1 MEKPGKA
8 SEWLYHDVTAPSNVA
23 TEAGCCPC
31 IVYGRSN
38 LRLKTASD
46 KRRGRDITER
56 PAYEWAKPPTYPLMS
71 AHCCAFASCLP
82 LYGVFLASLRG
93 QVRHFYGIQGSDS
106 EDFKVGCCC
115 PADTVTQIENEII
128 LREGKRRRDSDGTI
142 TSGYQTPTPM
152 TSPSSSSSSS
162 CTTTRPDTPDT
173 ECDDPLPCIPEDSE
187 GSTCPPT
194 TVSSRR
200 PSSGKGRER
209 SIARDPMAPTDAT
222 LVHNHD
228 LDRDPRGPVLYK
240 PDTNHGL
247 KDDPSSVMYPPAIHR
262 LSKDTK
268 SPAGPAIIPSPS
280 GTTSHRPPR
289 LRSTG
294 LMSFSMMQKRLV
306 PNLCNPMALSETRS
320 SHSVHTEPRKV
331 QRTLFVNRQ
340 LQGQLPRPLL
350 IICNKTWRLPLP
362 KDPLSRTYSK
372 RTRPCRIDQRAEG
385 HTISSTIHEGLE
397 A

>member
-93 QVRHFYGIQGSDS
+93 QIRHFYGIQGSDS

-115 PADTVTQIENEII
+115 PADTATQIENEII
-128 LREGKRRRDSDGTI
+128 LREGKRRQDSDGTI

-162 CTTTRPDTPDT
+162 RTTTRPDTPDT

-194 TVSSRR
+194 AVSSRR
-200 PSSGKGRER
+200 PSTGKGRER

-268 SPAGPAIIPSPS
+268 SPAGPAII
-280 GTTSHRPPR
+280 HR
-289 LRSTG
+289 LRDDKSPATPPAVDRSHE
-294 LMSFSMMQKRLV
+294 LFHDAK
-306 PNLCNPMALSETRS
+306 ETRPQPVQPHGIERDPVESFRPHRASESSEDTLRQPSAPRPTPASS
-320 SHSVHTEPRKV
+320 SHHLQQDVAAPPTE
-331 QRTLFVNRQ
+331 
-340 LQGQLPRPLL
+340 GSSLPH
-350 IICNKTWRLPLP
+350 I
-362 KDPLSRTYSK
+362 
-372 RTRPCRIDQRAEG
+372 
-385 HTISSTIHEGLE
+385 LE
-397 A
+397 ADETMSDRPASRGPHHLQHDT